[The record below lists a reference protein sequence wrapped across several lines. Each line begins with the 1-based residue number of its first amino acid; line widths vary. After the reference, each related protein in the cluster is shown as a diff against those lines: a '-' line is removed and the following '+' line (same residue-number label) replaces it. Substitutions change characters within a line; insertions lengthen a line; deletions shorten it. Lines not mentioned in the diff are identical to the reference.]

1 MRILPDPNNPAEV
14 RRLLRDLKVN
24 FLAIHPEDK
33 MLQRYKLVLKLMNK
47 VPGDVLTE
55 LGERTLQ
62 IAIETVAV

>member
-14 RRLLRDLKVN
+14 RQLLRDLKVN

-62 IAIETVAV
+62 MAIETVAV

>member
-1 MRILPDPNNPAEV
+1 MRILPDPSNPAEV
-14 RRLLRDLKVN
+14 RQLLRDLKVN

-62 IAIETVAV
+62 MAIETVAV

>member
-1 MRILPDPNNPAEV
+1 MRILPDPSNPAEV
-14 RRLLRDLKVN
+14 RQLLRDLKVN

-33 MLQRYKLVLKLMNK
+33 MLQRYELVLKLMNK